1 MKKTNGFIAT
11 SLLYSF
17 FLAFITV
24 FVAMLAIYLQNRVY
38 LDKLEDSS
46 KNFIYIREMPK
57 SGSFNVYFDGSAS
70 PKSCS
75 FVPDTENDFN
85 CVGTVYTFAK
95 CQTIHRE
102 GNNFY
107 VKECS

>member
-17 FLAFITV
+17 FLVFITV

-57 SGSFNVYFDGSAS
+57 SGYFNVYFDANTSS
-70 PKSCS
+70 ESCS
-75 FVPDTENDFN
+75 FVPDTENNFN
-85 CVGTVYTFAK
+85 CGGITYTFAK
-95 CQTIHRE
+95 CETIHRE

-107 VKECS
+107 VEGCS